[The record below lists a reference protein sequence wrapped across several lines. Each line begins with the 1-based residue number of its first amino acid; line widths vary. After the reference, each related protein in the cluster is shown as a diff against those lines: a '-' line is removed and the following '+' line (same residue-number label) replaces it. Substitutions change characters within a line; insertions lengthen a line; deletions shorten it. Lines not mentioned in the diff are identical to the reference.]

1 MEIRGSQACQLLNN
15 QHYLTTLGNFLPSSP
30 AYRTGH
36 EVHTKQQ
43 TSVCEFLPNS
53 CLSGFLSFCY
63 CIPLICFPCTKWSV
77 PNSRRIARMPLRVR
91 TSIFLAFAFLFLY
104 LVFPFSH
111 DSPSL
116 GEGARVVNALTG
128 SQGEH
133 GGEAEAGLAGTPAPA
148 PSPTFTS
155 TQEAILVTSST
166 LPTISGATTGTVTG
180 SLQLQKQFE
189 KQYDALGV

>member
-1 MEIRGSQACQLLNN
+1 
-15 QHYLTTLGNFLPSSP
+15 
-30 AYRTGH
+30 
-36 EVHTKQQ
+36 
-43 TSVCEFLPNS
+43 
-53 CLSGFLSFCY
+53 
-63 CIPLICFPCTKWSV
+63 
-77 PNSRRIARMPLRVR
+77 MPLRVR

-111 DSPSL
+111 DSPSS
-116 GEGARVVNALTG
+116 GEGARVVDAFTG

-133 GGEAEAGLAGTPAPA
+133 GGEAEAGLAGKPAPV

-155 TQEAILVTSST
+155 TQEAILVASST